1 MIQIMKIFNKIIK
14 VFLDKQPIGR
24 NYLLIFYSFIF
35 LFFLSQN
42 FSFAKDLEI
51 DLSEDFVSLTTDFKG
66 SKIVLFGSAQEGN
79 DLAIVVRGPKQSIK
93 VRKKEKVKGIWLN
106 KEIYEF
112 SEIPS
117 YYSVISNR
125 DLKDFLTQNFI
136 ERYQLSESSMKIY
149 GKPIVNISNSQENYF
164 RMDSDAS
171 LRKELFNFKKD
182 LKMYSFH
189 LNKINFVGNNLFRTD
204 ISFDPGVLTGKYEIN
219 VLEFKDGKIADSKLL
234 DLEVSKSGIEAYIFD
249 FAHGKPLAYG
259 FIAVLIAFFAGIF
272 ADFVFR
278 RI

>member
-35 LFFLSQN
+35 LFFLNQN

-112 SEIPS
+112 SEVPS

-125 DLKDFLTQNFI
+125 DLKDFLTQDFI

-182 LKMYSFH
+182 LKMY
-189 LNKINFVGNNLFRTD
+189 
-204 ISFDPGVLTGKYEIN
+204 
-219 VLEFKDGKIADSKLL
+219 
-234 DLEVSKSGIEAYIFD
+234 
-249 FAHGKPLAYG
+249 
-259 FIAVLIAFFAGIF
+259 
-272 ADFVFR
+272 
-278 RI
+278 

>member
-24 NYLLIFYSFIF
+24 DYLLIFYSFIF

-112 SEIPS
+112 SEVPS

-125 DLKDFLTQNFI
+125 DLKDFLTQDFI

-249 FAHGKPLAYG
+249 FAHGKPHCLRFYCS
-259 FIAVLIAFFAGIF
+259 FNRF
-272 ADFVFR
+272 FR
-278 RI
+278 RNICGFCL